1 VIYGFVNPRREA
13 VVSLRL
19 RGSGLAELDVDAVVD
34 TGFTASLTLP
44 ISMIVALG
52 LVRQSAGTA
61 LMADGSV
68 SYFDIYAAEVAWQGG
83 WRNVMV
89 SAVGTETLIGMK
101 LLAGSELRI
110 EVVSGG
116 LVEISQLP

>member
-19 RGSGLAELDVDAVVD
+19 RGPGLAELDADAVVD